1 MRKVRV
7 IGLVA
12 AVAAAA
18 ACGGQRSSPPPY
30 ALEAVGGSYDDG
42 SGLRGTA
49 VLATLRDAAGAGPAA
64 GWSGTLSDGTGP
76 RASVTYADGSSG
88 SYAALWWPDLPFAP
102 GGYAL
107 ALASGSNAARSS
119 LSIAD
124 AAPLVA
130 PQVVL
135 SADGTTLSWNGVVGA
150 ASLECRIATAGGLV
164 RRAAGA
170 LSSCAVGDL
179 PDGTYQASILAYST
193 DLAVVAAGSAQRPAL
208 PGRFDVSEGRL
219 SFLRVGAAPVVVLA
233 AAGGAIDIGLGE
245 RTFAVWLSILDS
257 DGTPNSNAW
266 AVSITGPNLPS
277 TSSFAFTYP
286 GSFSSL
292 LSWSYD
298 LPATPGR
305 YLLTA
310 TSTAGTLTTTF
321 SVGAPAALGIPTGV
335 TATDG
340 AQGSAL
346 VDWAPVPGARAY
358 LVGVWQGATFITSQ
372 WVSSPPANFPQGSF
386 TAGQV
391 YDVYVAATDADVV
404 GGTRPTQVAVAE
416 NTLLPAGFVAR

>member
-1 MRKVRV
+1 MRRARV

-30 ALEAVGGSYDDG
+30 ALQVVGGAYDDG
-42 SGLRGTA
+42 SGLRGMA
-49 VLATLRDAAGAGPAA
+49 MLATLRDAAGAGPAA
-64 GWSGTLSDGTGP
+64 GWNGTLSDGTGP

-107 ALASGSNAARSS
+107 ALESGGNAARSS

-124 AAPLVA
+124 AASLAVPG
-130 PQVVL
+130 VVL
-135 SADGTTLSWNGVVGA
+135 SADGTTLSWNSVAGA
-150 ASLECRIATAGGLV
+150 ASFECRIATAGGLV

-170 LSSCAVGDL
+170 ISSCAIGDL

-193 DLAVVAAGSAQRPAL
+193 DLAAVAADLGQRPAL

-219 SFLRVGAAPVVVLA
+219 SFLRAGAGPVVVLA
-233 AAGGAIDIGLGE
+233 AAGGAIDFGLGE
-245 RTFAVWLSILDS
+245 RTLAVWLSIRGS
-257 DGTPNSNAW
+257 DGTPNSSPW
-266 AVSITGPNLPS
+266 TVSITRPSLPGS
-277 TSSFAFTYP
+277 LVAFTYP
-286 GSFSSL
+286 GSFAGL

-298 LPATPGR
+298 LPATPGQ

-310 TSTAGTLTTTF
+310 TSAAGTIATTF
-321 SVGAPAALGIPTGV
+321 SVGAPAALDIPSGV

-340 AQGSAL
+340 AQGSAR
-346 VDWAPVPGARAY
+346 VDWMPVPGARSY

-372 WVSSPPANFPQGSF
+372 WVSSPPAGFPQGSF
-386 TAGQV
+386 TAGQA
-391 YDVYVAATDADVV
+391 YDVYVAATDADMV
-404 GGTRPTQVAVAE
+404 GRARPTQVAVTE